1 MGLFEHS
8 GLPEKL
14 NDLIRIGEV
23 SSINPAKG
31 TARVVFDDDDGTVS
45 FDLPI
50 LQRNTFDT

>member
-50 LQRNTFDT
+50 L